1 MLQIQTIKGKLI
13 TFFGIMLI
21 ILTAFF
27 LILRFF
33 INSIIHDD
41 QTAIII
47 KNMKI
52 DILEARRE
60 EKNLI
65 IRGYVQEHITKWENA
80 MAAFDKKA
88 DQLNQQHGITEVQHN
103 ELSAG
108 IVDFQN
114 IFTTFT
120 TDLKNKQFFSKDE
133 ISSYDNK
140 FKVFGR
146 KSIEILDSVT
156 VTVEQRNKQTHA
168 AFNIIF
174 ISGFV
179 GVIGLIGVLGF
190 WIYAAITKPIVKTT
204 SMLRDIADG
213 DGDLSR
219 RLEITSKDEIGEMGL
234 YFNRFVKKLQ
244 EMISKLTSHSGVL
257 VNSVEQLLSSSVTMA
272 STSKEMSSQTRS
284 IAAAT
289 EEASTNIKVITSSA
303 DGMSNAVNSIATAI
317 EEMTVSLL
325 EVSKSC
331 QQELRIA
338 SDASSHAQSGKE
350 IIDKLGDSAKSIS
363 KIVEV
368 ITTIADQTNLLSLN
382 ATIEAASAGDAGKGF
397 AVVASEVKALAKQT
411 SQATDEIRGQIESIQ
426 SNTLMAVDVIQK
438 IANVIDEVNSISQ
451 TIVSAIEQQS
461 ATVSEI
467 SRNISSVNVTIREV
481 AHNVNESSKGI
492 EEVSR
497 NVNSFSDAI
506 DESNNSIVQVKENV
520 HSLKKISDDQNSL
533 IGAFKV

>member
-1 MLQIQTIKGKLI
+1 MLQIQTIKGKMI
-13 TFFGIMLI
+13 IFFSIMFIIML
-21 ILTAFF
+21 TF
-27 LILRFF
+27 LLVLRFF
-33 INSIIHDD
+33 INSIIQDD
-41 QTAIII
+41 KTTITI
-47 KNMKI
+47 KNMKV

-88 DQLNQQHGITEVQHN
+88 DQLNEQHGITPSQHD
-103 ELSAG
+103 ELSSGTA
-108 IVDFQN
+108 DFQN
-114 IFTTFT
+114 IFTSFT
-120 TDLKNKQFFSKDE
+120 NDLKNKQKLSNDE
-133 ISSYDNK
+133 ITSYDNK

-146 KSIEILDSVT
+146 KSIELLDT
-156 VTVEQRNKQTHA
+156 VTSIVEQRNKQTHA
-168 AFNIIF
+168 AFNVIF
-174 ISGFV
+174 ISGFIA
-179 GVIGLIGVLGF
+179 VIGLIGILSI
-190 WIYAAITKPIVKTT
+190 WIFTAITKPIVKTT
-204 SMLRDIADG
+204 KMLRDIADG
-213 DGDLSR
+213 DGDLNR
-219 RLEITSKDEIGEMGL
+219 RLEITSNDEIGEMGQ

-244 EMISKLTSHSGVL
+244 EMISKLSSHSRVL
-257 VNSVEQLLSSSVTMA
+257 VSSVEQLFSSSVTMA
-272 STSKEMSSQTRS
+272 STSEEMSSQTRS
-284 IAAAT
+284 IAAAA

-303 DGMSNAVNSIATAI
+303 DGMSNAVNTIATAI
-317 EEMTVSLL
+317 EEMTVSLH

-331 QQELRIA
+331 QQERRIA
-338 SDASSHAQSGKE
+338 SDASNHAQSGKE

-368 ITTIADQTNLLSLN
+368 ITNIADQTNLLSLN
-382 ATIEAASAGDAGKGF
+382 ATIEAASAGDAGRGF

-411 SQATDEIRGQIESIQ
+411 SEATDEIRDQIENIQ

-451 TIVSAIEQQS
+451 TIVSAVEQQS

-506 DESNNSIVQVKENV
+506 DESNNSILQVKENV

-533 IGAFKV
+533 IDAFKV